1 VHFCTIFEHGRP
13 RSAAGRVRWLLVFV
27 SKEEFVTRFSR
38 RVALTT
44 PAGAVLGYAL
54 ARSGFAALAQD
65 ASPAASPA
73 VPAAVLPVTV
83 TDAGGAEVTVTDISR
98 IIPLSGD
105 IAEIMWDLGV
115 APNIVGVDVSA
126 VYPEAL
132 LALPKVGYERV
143 LNAEGILSLEPT
155 VVIGKEAAGPPEV
168 LDQVRGAGVPVVIIS
183 APETIEAPKVKSEA
197 VATAL
202 GLATDSGAQA
212 LDVRVHDEIQAAIE
226 LANTAATKPSA
237 LIVLIQEGGVQ
248 LVAGGGTVA
257 DAMLEAAGAT
267 DAAVAAGIMGYQPV
281 TAEALVAAAPEII
294 VTQALGAQ
302 AVGGMEGILAL
313 PGVAETPAGQNGRIY
328 IYEDELL
335 LGMTPRTGQQLMTM
349 IADFHPELAGATPEA
364 TPAG

>member
-1 VHFCTIFEHGRP
+1 VEARQPFR
-13 RSAAGRVRWLLVFV
+13 FV
-27 SKEEFVTRFSR
+27 SKEDFVTRFSR
-38 RVALTT
+38 RVALTA
-44 PAGAVLGYAL
+44 PVAAALGYAVSRPAL
-54 ARSGFAALAQD
+54 AALAQD
-65 ASPAASPA
+65 ASPAASPS

-83 TDAGGAEVTVTDISR
+83 TDATGAEVTITDISR

-105 IAEIMWDLGV
+105 IAEIIYALGLY
-115 APNIVGVDVSA
+115 PNIVGVDVSA

-168 LDQVRGAGVPVVIIS
+168 LDQVRSAGVPLVIIS
-183 APETIEAPKVKSEA
+183 SPETIEAPNAKIEA
-197 VATAL
+197 VASAL
-202 GLATDSGAQA
+202 GLQNDGAAQA
-212 LDVRVHDEIQAAIE
+212 LDVQVHDEIQAAID
-226 LANTAATKPSA
+226 LAAQATTKPSA
-237 LIVLIQEGGVQ
+237 LILLIQEGGVQ

-257 DAMLEAAGAT
+257 NAMLTAVGAT
-267 DAAVAAGIMGYQPV
+267 DAGEAAGIMGYQPI

-302 AVGGMEGILAL
+302 AVGGVDGILAL

-328 IYEDELL
+328 IYDDELL

-349 IADFHPELAGATPEA
+349 IADFHPELASATPSAEA

>member
-1 VHFCTIFEHGRP
+1 V
-13 RSAAGRVRWLLVFV
+13 
-27 SKEEFVTRFSR
+27 
-38 RVALTT
+38 
-44 PAGAVLGYAL
+44 
-54 ARSGFAALAQD
+54 
-65 ASPAASPA
+65 
-73 VPAAVLPVTV
+73 
-83 TDAGGAEVTVTDISR
+83 
-98 IIPLSGD
+98 
-105 IAEIMWDLGV
+105 
-115 APNIVGVDVSA
+115 NID
-126 VYPEAL
+126 
-132 LALPKVGYERV
+132 
-143 LNAEGILSLEPT
+143 
-155 VVIGKEAAGPPEV
+155 
-168 LDQVRGAGVPVVIIS
+168 
-183 APETIEAPKVKSEA
+183 A
-197 VATAL
+197 VARAL
-202 GLATDSGAQA
+202 GLANDSGAQA